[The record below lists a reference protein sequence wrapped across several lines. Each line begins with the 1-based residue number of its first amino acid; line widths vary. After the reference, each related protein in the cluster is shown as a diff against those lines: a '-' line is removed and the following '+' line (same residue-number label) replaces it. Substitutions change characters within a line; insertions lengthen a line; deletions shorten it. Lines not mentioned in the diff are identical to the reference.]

1 MMSNPIQKSTLIILR
16 GNSASGKTTIAKEL
30 QEHFGQGTLLVSQDV
45 VRRDMLKVHDTMGNL
60 SHDLLFEI
68 TKYGK
73 GKCEFV
79 ILEGILNSRRYGDML
94 KELIHHFDGNAYIYY
109 FDLSL
114 EETIRRHNTR
124 EKRIEFGEDSLRKW
138 YNPHDTIVVNRRLFL
153 QMLLRKKIY
162 FMRFLMM
169 LRYENKTDRI
179 CQSYFRDVLYISVFI
194 IEQSLHK

>member
-1 MMSNPIQKSTLIILR
+1 MKSTLIILR

-45 VRRDMLKVHDTMGNL
+45 VRRDMLKVHDTIGNL
-60 SHDLLFEI
+60 SHDLIFEI

-79 ILEGILNSRRYGDML
+79 ILEGILNSRGYGDML
-94 KELIHHFDGNAYIYY
+94 KELIHYFEENAYTYY

-124 EKRIEFGEDSLRKW
+124 EKRLEFGEDLLSKW
-138 YNPHDTIVVNRRLFL
+138 YNPHDSIEVDRETIFTDDFTQKDIFHAIVN
-153 QMLLRKKIY
+153 
-162 FMRFLMM
+162 
-169 LRYENKTDRI
+169 
-179 CQSYFRDVLYISVFI
+179 DVT
-194 IEQSLHK
+194 QQK

>member
-1 MMSNPIQKSTLIILR
+1 MSNPILKSTLIILR
-16 GNSASGKTTIAKEL
+16 GNSASGKTIIAKQL

-45 VRRDMLKVHDTMGNL
+45 VRRDMLRVHDTMGNL

-79 ILEGILNSRRYGDML
+79 ILEGILNSRKYGEML
-94 KELIHHFDGNAYIYY
+94 KELIHYFKGNAYTYY

-124 EKRIEFGEDSLRKW
+124 EKRHEFSEDSLLKW
-138 YNPHDTIVVNRRLFL
+138 YNPHDTIEVARETIFTDNFTQKDIFDAILNDV
-153 QMLLRKKIY
+153 MVRK
-162 FMRFLMM
+162 
-169 LRYENKTDRI
+169 
-179 CQSYFRDVLYISVFI
+179 
-194 IEQSLHK
+194 

>member
-1 MMSNPIQKSTLIILR
+1 MKSTLIILR

-30 QEHFGQGTLLVSQDV
+30 QEHFGHGTLLVSQDV
-45 VRRDMLKVHDTMGNL
+45 VRREMLKVHDTLGNL
-60 SHDLLFEI
+60 SHDLIFEI

-94 KELIHHFDGNAYIYY
+94 KELIHYFDGNAYTYY

-114 EETIRRHNTR
+114 DETIKRHNTR
-124 EKRIEFGEDSLRKW
+124 EKRLEFGEDLLRKW
-138 YNPHDTIVVNRRLFL
+138 YNPHDTIEVDKETIFTDDFI
-153 QMLLRKKIY
+153 QKTS

-169 LRYENKTDRI
+169 
-179 CQSYFRDVLYISVFI
+179 
-194 IEQSLHK
+194 

>member
-1 MMSNPIQKSTLIILR
+1 MKSTLIILR

-30 QEHFGQGTLLVSQDV
+30 QEHFGHGTLLVSQDV

-73 GKCEFV
+73 EKCEFV

-94 KELIHHFDGNAYIYY
+94 RELIHYFEGNAYTYY

-114 EETIRRHNTR
+114 EETIKRHNTR
-124 EKRIEFGEDSLRKW
+124 EKRYEFGENSLWKW
-138 YNPHDTIVVNRRLFL
+138 YNPHDTLEVNRETIFTDNFTQKDIFDAILNDVVI
-153 QMLLRKKIY
+153 RK
-162 FMRFLMM
+162 
-169 LRYENKTDRI
+169 
-179 CQSYFRDVLYISVFI
+179 
-194 IEQSLHK
+194 

>member
-1 MMSNPIQKSTLIILR
+1 MKSTLIILR

-73 GKCEFV
+73 RKCEFV
-79 ILEGILNSRRYGDML
+79 ILEGILNSGRYGDML
-94 KELIHHFDGNAYIYY
+94 KELIHYFDDDAHTYY

-124 EKRIEFGEDSLRKW
+124 EKRHEFGEDLLSKW
-138 YNPHDTIVVNRRLFL
+138 YNPHDTIEVDKETIF
-153 QMLLRKKIY
+153 
-162 FMRFLMM
+162 
-169 LRYENKTDRI
+169 TDDFT
-179 CQSYFRDVLYISVFI
+179 QRDIFHAI
-194 IEQSLHK
+194 ITDVTIQK

>member
-1 MMSNPIQKSTLIILR
+1 MSNPIHQSTLIILR
-16 GNSASGKTTIAKEL
+16 GNSASGKTTIAKQL

-45 VRRDMLKVHDTMGNL
+45 VRRDMLRVHDTMGNL

-94 KELIHHFDGNAYIYY
+94 KELVHYFEGSAYTYY

-124 EKRIEFGEDSLRKW
+124 EKRLEFGEDALRKW
-138 YNPHDTIVVNRRLFL
+138 YNPHDTIKVCRESIFKDNMTQKDIFHTILNDITM
-153 QMLLRKKIY
+153 QK
-162 FMRFLMM
+162 
-169 LRYENKTDRI
+169 
-179 CQSYFRDVLYISVFI
+179 
-194 IEQSLHK
+194 

>member
-1 MMSNPIQKSTLIILR
+1 MSHPILKSTLLILR

-30 QEHFGQGTLLVSQDV
+30 QEYFGQGTLLVSQDV

-68 TKYGK
+68 AKYGK

-79 ILEGILNSRRYGDML
+79 IVEGILNNRRYGDML
-94 KELIHHFDGNAYIYY
+94 RELIHYFDKNAFTYY

-124 EKRIEFGEDSLRKW
+124 EKRHEFGEDSLQKW
-138 YNPHDTIVVNRRLFL
+138 YNPHDTIEVDREIVF
-153 QMLLRKKIY
+153 
-162 FMRFLMM
+162 
-169 LRYENKTDRI
+169 TDKFTQKDI
-179 CQSYFRDVLYISVFI
+179 FHAILNDVT
-194 IEQSLHK
+194 QQK

>member
-1 MMSNPIQKSTLIILR
+1 MLR
-16 GNSASGKTTIAKEL
+16 
-30 QEHFGQGTLLVSQDV
+30 
-45 VRRDMLKVHDTMGNL
+45 VHDTMGNL

-94 KELIHHFDGNAYIYY
+94 KELIHYFDENAFTYY

-124 EKRIEFGEDSLRKW
+124 DKQHEFGEDSLQKW
-138 YNPHDTIVVNRRLFL
+138 YNPHDTIEVAGEIIFTDNFT
-153 QMLLRKKIY
+153 QKIY
-162 FMRFLMM
+162 LMRFLMM
-169 LRYENKTDRI
+169 LRCKNKTDRMS
-179 CQSYFRDVLYISVFI
+179 QSYFYYVLCISVLL
-194 IEQSLHK
+194 QSNLCTNKNKCAFPQTGNQLLKYVSVPQYLVQ

>member
-1 MMSNPIQKSTLIILR
+1 MSHPILTSTLIILR

-73 GKCEFV
+73 EKCKFV

-94 KELIHHFDGNAYIYY
+94 KELIHYFEGNAYTYY

-114 EETIRRHNTR
+114 DETIRRHNTR
-124 EKRIEFGEDSLRKW
+124 EKRHEFGEDSLQKW
-138 YNPHDTIVVNRRLFL
+138 YNPHDTIEV
-153 QMLLRKKIY
+153 KKETV
-162 FMRFLMM
+162 F
-169 LRYENKTDRI
+169 TDDFTQKEI
-179 CQSYFRDVLYISVFI
+179 FDAILHDVTM
-194 IEQSLHK
+194 QK

>member
-1 MMSNPIQKSTLIILR
+1 MSNPIQKSTLIILR

-138 YNPHDTIVVNRRLFL
+138 YNPHDTIVVNRETVFTDAFTQKDIFYAILNDVAI
-153 QMLLRKKIY
+153 RK
-162 FMRFLMM
+162 
-169 LRYENKTDRI
+169 
-179 CQSYFRDVLYISVFI
+179 
-194 IEQSLHK
+194 

>member
-1 MMSNPIQKSTLIILR
+1 MSHPILTSTLIILR

-73 GKCEFV
+73 GKCKFV
-79 ILEGILNSRRYGDML
+79 ILEGILNNRRYGDML
-94 KELIHHFDGNAYIYY
+94 KELIHYFEGNAYTYY

-114 EETIRRHNTR
+114 DETIRRHNTR
-124 EKRIEFGEDSLRKW
+124 EKRHEFGEDSLQKW
-138 YNPHDTIVVNRRLFL
+138 YNPHDTIEVARETIF
-153 QMLLRKKIY
+153 
-162 FMRFLMM
+162 
-169 LRYENKTDRI
+169 TDSFTQKDI
-179 CQSYFRDVLYISVFI
+179 FDVI
-194 IEQSLHK
+194 LHDVTMQK

>member
-1 MMSNPIQKSTLIILR
+1 MSNPILTSTLIILR
-16 GNSASGKTTIAKEL
+16 GNSSSGKTTIAKQL

-45 VRRDMLKVHDTMGNL
+45 VRRDMLRVHDTMGNL

-79 ILEGILNSRRYGDML
+79 ILEGILNSHRYGEML
-94 KELIHHFDGNAYIYY
+94 KELIRYFDENAFAYY

-124 EKRIEFGEDSLRKW
+124 DKRHEFGEDSLQNGIIR
-138 YNPHDTIVVNRRLFL
+138 TILLRLPQKLFL
-153 QMLLRKKIY
+153 QITLRKKIY
-162 FMRFLMM
+162 LM
-169 LRYENKTDRI
+169 
-179 CQSYFRDVLYISVFI
+179 QF
-194 IEQSLHK
+194 

>member
-1 MMSNPIQKSTLIILR
+1 LKSTLIILR

-45 VRRDMLKVHDTMGNL
+45 VRRDMLKVHDTMSNL

-79 ILEGILNSRRYGDML
+79 ILEGILNSHRYGDML
-94 KELIHHFDGNAYIYY
+94 KKLIHYFDENTFTYY

-114 EETIRRHNTR
+114 EETFRRHNTR
-124 EKRIEFGEDSLRKW
+124 DKRHEFGEDALRKW
-138 YNPHDTIVVNRRLFL
+138 YNSHDTIEVARETVF
-153 QMLLRKKIY
+153 
-162 FMRFLMM
+162 
-169 LRYENKTDRI
+169 TDDFTQKDI
-179 CQSYFRDVLYISVFI
+179 FHAILNDVAM
-194 IEQSLHK
+194 QK